1 VALTK
6 LTLAQIRE
14 LTDAELAAKLAEYR
28 KEGFSLRF
36 KAATEVLEN
45 PMDIQTARRT
55 VARLLTVQAERAAK
69 KKAQQ

>member
-1 VALTK
+1 VALEK
-6 LTLAQIRE
+6 LTMAQIRE
-14 LTDAELAAKLAEYR
+14 LTDVELAAKLADYR

-36 KAATEVLEN
+36 KAATEVLGN

-69 KKAQQ
+69 KKAAQ

>member
-1 VALTK
+1 MALTK
-6 LTLAQIRE
+6 MSLAQIRE
-14 LTDAELAAKLAEYR
+14 LTDAEVAAKLAEYR

-36 KAATEVLEN
+36 KAATEVLGN

>member
-1 VALTK
+1 MALDK
-6 LTLAQIRE
+6 LTMAQIRE

-36 KAATEVLEN
+36 KAATEVLGN

-55 VARLLTVQAERAAK
+55 VARLLTVQAQRAAR

>member
-6 LTLAQIRE
+6 MTVTEVRE

-36 KAATEVLEN
+36 KAATEVLGN

-69 KKAQQ
+69 KKAAK

>member
-1 VALTK
+1 MALTK
-6 LTLAQIRE
+6 MTVAQVRE

-36 KAATEVLEN
+36 KAATEVLGN

>member
-1 VALTK
+1 VALEK

-14 LTDAELAAKLAEYR
+14 LTDAELVAKLGEYR

-36 KAATEVLEN
+36 KAATEVLGN

-69 KKAQQ
+69 KKAAT

>member
-1 VALTK
+1 MALTK
-6 LTLAQIRE
+6 MTVTEVRE

-36 KAATEVLEN
+36 KAATEVLGN

-69 KKAQQ
+69 KKAAK

>member
-1 VALTK
+1 MALTK

-36 KAATEVLEN
+36 KAATEVLGN

-55 VARLLTVQAERAAK
+55 VARLMTVQAERAAK
-69 KKAQQ
+69 QKKAQ

>member
-1 VALTK
+1 MALDT
-6 LTLAQIRE
+6 LTMAQIRE

-36 KAATEVLEN
+36 KAATEVLGN

-55 VARLLTVQAERAAK
+55 VARLLTVQAQRAAR
-69 KKAQQ
+69 KKAER

>member
-1 VALTK
+1 MALDK
-6 LTLAQIRE
+6 LTMAQIRE
-14 LTDAELAAKLAEYR
+14 LPDAELVAKLADYR

-36 KAATEVLEN
+36 KAATEVLGN

-69 KKAQQ
+69 KKAAQ

>member
-1 VALTK
+1 VALDT
-6 LTLAQIRE
+6 LTMAQIRE

-36 KAATEVLEN
+36 KAATEVLGN

-55 VARLLTVQAERAAK
+55 VARLLTVQAQRAAR
-69 KKAQQ
+69 KKAER

>member
-1 VALTK
+1 MALTK
-6 LTLAQIRE
+6 MTVAQIRE
-14 LTDAELAAKLAEYR
+14 LTDAELNAKLAEYR

-36 KAATEVLEN
+36 KAASEVLGN

-69 KKAQQ
+69 KKAS

>member
-1 VALTK
+1 MALTK
-6 LTLAQIRE
+6 MTVTQVRE

-36 KAATEVLEN
+36 KAATEVLGN

-69 KKAQQ
+69 KKAQ